1 MQARTASLVATAALV
16 LQACAATTQEGP
28 AALAETASTAQ
39 PPASSKAGYVLT
51 PEEAAL
57 DCKKLTGRMQV
68 RILQVRDY
76 RERDKTTLVS
86 RGMQVA
92 TSSVIGGTQEGV
104 YLDSR
109 YEKDRAMLEAYNRQL
124 AAKNCKTFDL
134 AAELKPQPVTRTPTP
149 VDKAPPASPR

>member
-16 LQACAATTQEGP
+16 LQACAASTQSGP
-28 AALAETASTAQ
+28 AALAETASAT
-39 PPASSKAGYVLT
+39 PPSAPSKAGYVLNA
-51 PEEAAL
+51 EELAL

-109 YEKDRAMLEAYNRQL
+109 YEKDRAVLEAYNRQL
-124 AAKNCKTFDL
+124 AAKKCKTFDL
-134 AAELKPQPVTRTPTP
+134 EAELKAQPIAHTPTP
-149 VDKAPPASPR
+149 VAKPAPAYTR